1 MIFVVQF
8 CQSLFKP
15 MQRIFFAL
23 LTLVCISLTACTS
36 STVSSDKV
44 DYKSGGAQRGPNLT
58 YPPDLV
64 TSQADRRYLV
74 QDGSA
79 TMSDYNAILKKG
91 GEARK
96 TPLTGIPGM
105 RMVRD
110 GDKRWLVIDKPAAE
124 LYPQVKDFWQEQ
136 LTNKNKTTQ

>member
-1 MIFVVQF
+1 MIFDVQV

-15 MQRIFFAL
+15 IQRIFFAL
-23 LTLVCISLTACTS
+23 LTLACISLTACTT

-91 GEARK
+91 GEVRK
-96 TPLTGIPGM
+96 PPLTGVPGIP
-105 RMVRD
+105 MVRA
-110 GDKRWLVIDKPAAE
+110 GDNPYLVTDKPQ
-124 LYPQVKDFWQEQ
+124 P
-136 LTNKNKTTQ
+136 